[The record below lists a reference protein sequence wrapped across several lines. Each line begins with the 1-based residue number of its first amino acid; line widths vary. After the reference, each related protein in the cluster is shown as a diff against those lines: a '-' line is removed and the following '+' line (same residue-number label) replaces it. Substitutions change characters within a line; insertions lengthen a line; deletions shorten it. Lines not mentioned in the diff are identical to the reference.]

1 MLLIPL
7 FRTINLSSNIA
18 KEKSKAIIHSA
29 HEKYIYKEATLD
41 MELSPCTK
49 NHIIVISLVISVT
62 GDMGEL
68 TATNDNKYT
77 RCTGLMRHN
86 FPCSMYG
93 VFLFDKESM
102 VFCKIFILIKFK
114 KGV

>member
-49 NHIIVISLVISVT
+49 NHIIVISL
-62 GDMGEL
+62 
-68 TATNDNKYT
+68 
-77 RCTGLMRHN
+77 
-86 FPCSMYG
+86 
-93 VFLFDKESM
+93 
-102 VFCKIFILIKFK
+102 
-114 KGV
+114 